1 MIEEQKKEH
10 ILSVLVK
17 NNPDVLARVAGT
29 LGGRGYNIDTLC
41 VDSTIDPS
49 QSKIILSTI
58 QDQATMTKI
67 EKQLVRLIDV
77 YSVSDLSEMDSVM
90 REMMLVRMRLT
101 EKNKADIA
109 LIIDTFRGRVVTM
122 TGEHCVLE
130 ITGTKEDINRA
141 IESLKPLGIDDL
153 ARTGI
158 VALESVK

>member
-1 MIEEQKKEH
+1 MEKQKKEH
-10 ILSVLVK
+10 ILSLLV
-17 NNPDVLARVAGT
+17 NNKPDVLARVAGT

-41 VDSTIDPS
+41 VDATLDPKI
-49 QSKIILSTI
+49 SKIILSVY
-58 QDQATMTKI
+58 QDQAAITKI
-67 EKQLVRLIDV
+67 EKQLLRLIDV
-77 YSVSDLSEMDSVM
+77 HSVSELTETETVM

-122 TGEHCVLE
+122 NGDSCVIE
-130 ITGTKEDINRA
+130 ITGTKADIERA

-158 VALESVK
+158 VALERIK

>member
-1 MIEEQKKEH
+1 MEKQKKEH
-10 ILSVLVK
+10 ILSLLV
-17 NNPDVLARVAGT
+17 NNKPDVLARVAGT

-41 VDSTIDPS
+41 VDATLDPKI
-49 QSKIILSTI
+49 SKIILSVY
-58 QDQATMTKI
+58 QDQSAITKI
-67 EKQLVRLIDV
+67 EKQLLRLIDV
-77 YSVSDLSEMDSVM
+77 HSVSELTETETVM

-122 TGEHCVLE
+122 NGDSCVIE
-130 ITGTKEDINRA
+130 ITGTKADVERA

-158 VALESVK
+158 VALERIK